1 MGVLAVST
9 NDQYL
14 RASGDTTLLE
24 VYDAL
29 PEGLFPPFPPAEL
42 PGGLNGWL
50 QRGGFAQ
57 NFFLGSEVLGL
68 TFLSHKGRK
77 VTAGGLTV
85 KNVQGYDLVR
95 PFVGSFGL
103 LGQALEVTLRLR
115 PGKARC
121 LLTLPGTLED
131 LTPELLARP
140 QFIWQENEQV
150 MVYCFGHPRSIERLQ
165 QQSGGSTRTDR
176 PDYRPWFTGGMG
188 VGTGPLRDLRFQW
201 QDRGAAPAAP
211 DAFVKWCQQF

>member
-1 MGVLAVST
+1 MGVLAVSA

-14 RASGDTTLLE
+14 RASGDTPLLE

-29 PEGLFPPFPPAEL
+29 PAGLFPPFPPAEL

-57 NFFLGSEVLGL
+57 NFFVGSEVLGL
-68 TFLSHKGRK
+68 TFRSCNGRQ
-77 VTAGGLTV
+77 VTTGGLTV

-115 PGKARC
+115 PGKAWC
-121 LLTLPGTLED
+121 LLTQPGTLED
-131 LTPELLARP
+131 LGPELRAQPR
-140 QFIWQENEQV
+140 FIWQEEAQV
-150 MVYCFGHPRSIERLQ
+150 WVYSFGQPRAIERLQ
-165 QQSGGSTRTDR
+165 QQLGQATPGQ
-176 PDYRPWFTGGMG
+176 PIDYRPRFTRGMG
-188 VGTGPLRDLRFQW
+188 VGAGPLRDLRFGW
-201 QDRGAAPAAP
+201 RDGGAAPAAP
-211 DAFVKWCQQF
+211 VRFVEWCRQF